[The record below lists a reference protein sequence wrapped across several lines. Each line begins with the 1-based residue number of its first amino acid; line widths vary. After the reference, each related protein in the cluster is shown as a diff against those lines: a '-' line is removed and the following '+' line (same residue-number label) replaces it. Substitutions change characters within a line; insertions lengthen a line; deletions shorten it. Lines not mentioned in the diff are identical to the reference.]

1 MSRIVE
7 FLAYLRWQDI
17 LDILLLSILAYW
29 LYVWFQRTRGL
40 KVLAGLAAIGI
51 IFAGAK
57 VLGLFLTS
65 TLFQIL
71 WQVALI
77 LIVVVF
83 QPELRE
89 FFEKASPLSWLGKAS
104 SKGPSRWME
113 PIGEALFSLARSG
126 LGGLVVV
133 ERRDRIDQNISGG
146 VLLHAETTSPLLLSI
161 FQKTSPLH
169 DGAVVLRAGEIFK
182 AGCYLP
188 LALSDGLPQSWGT
201 RHRAAVGLSER
212 CDAIIFVVSEETGRV
227 SVASSGKVEEVT
239 SPEQVIQALERSFGK
254 RERRPLVR
262 RFRELAF
269 KRAGAKV
276 VSLGM
281 VGLIWLFLAGRQ
293 DAQVSLFLP
302 VETRNLPEKW
312 EIVEPLDP
320 KVMVTIKGMRKDLVG
335 LKNSGAFVE
344 LDLSLA
350 KLGRRTFRIGK
361 GDVILPTH
369 ELEVLKIEP
378 TEIKFRFRERG

>member
-1 MSRIVE
+1 MLRILE

-40 KVLAGLAAIGI
+40 KVLLGLAAIGGV
-51 IFAGAK
+51 FAGAK

-65 TLFQIL
+65 SLFQIL
-71 WQVALI
+71 WQIALI

-89 FFEKASPLSWLGKAS
+89 FFEKASPLSWFGRAS
-104 SKGPSRWME
+104 TEGPSQWME
-113 PIGEALFSLARSG
+113 AIGEALFFLVRSG

-133 ERRDRIDQNISGG
+133 ERRDRVDQNISGG
-146 VLLHAETTSPLLLSI
+146 VFLHAETTSALLLSI

-169 DGAVVLRAGEIFK
+169 DGAVVLRSGEIWK

-188 LALSDGLPQSWGT
+188 LALSEGLPQSWGT

-227 SVASSGKVEEVT
+227 SVASRGKVEEVT

-254 RERRPLVR
+254 RERKPFVR
-262 RFRELAF
+262 RLTEMAF
-269 KRAGAKV
+269 KRAGAKL
-276 VSLGM
+276 VSLGV
-281 VGLIWLFLAGRQ
+281 VGVIWLFVAGRQ
-293 DAQVSLFLP
+293 DAQVTLFLP
-302 VETRNLPEKW
+302 VETRNLPEQW

-320 KVMVTIKGMRKDLVG
+320 RVMVTIKGMRKDLVG
-335 LKNSGAFVE
+335 LENSGAFVE
-344 LDLSLA
+344 MDLSLA

-369 ELEVLKIEP
+369 ELEVVKVEP